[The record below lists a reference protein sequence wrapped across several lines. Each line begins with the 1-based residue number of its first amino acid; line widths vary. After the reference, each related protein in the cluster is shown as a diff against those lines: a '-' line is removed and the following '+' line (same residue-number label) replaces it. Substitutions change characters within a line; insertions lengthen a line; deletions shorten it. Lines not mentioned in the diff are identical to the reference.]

1 MLRSMAQDRF
11 SKKMDKVQKKI
22 KQDKVENLQ
31 RKVDNIEPSMDN
43 LSKILKID
51 SDFAFRT
58 ILNGEN
64 CPRVDKPCT
73 FRIDT
78 RCNSVYLFG
87 YYVKYSRIL
96 SQTPWIV
103 NGSKLADS
111 SIQE

>member
-1 MLRSMAQDRF
+1 MAQDRF

-31 RKVDNIEPSMDN
+31 RKVDSIEPSMDN

-96 SQTPWIV
+96 SQTPWVV